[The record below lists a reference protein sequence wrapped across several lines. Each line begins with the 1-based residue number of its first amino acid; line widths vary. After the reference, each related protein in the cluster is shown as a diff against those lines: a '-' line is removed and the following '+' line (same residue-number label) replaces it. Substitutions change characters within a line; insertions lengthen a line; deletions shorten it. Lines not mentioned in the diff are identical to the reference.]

1 MRGVRS
7 SNRMHHPFQTCLLP
21 LLVAP
26 LPAHS
31 ARLSCQSPLEAGL
44 LRDTWSW
51 TSWASGSARGPVPF
65 CTPSSRS
72 SVRAMWQVRWPR
84 TQPLHGRKCF
94 CLHDPRVHAALRV
107 HEPLHACVRAPFLH
121 ARGVWHAPEHAHDM
135 PRSTHAIPCP
145 VRAGRDCADKVI
157 CVSPSLPPPEALPKV

>member
-65 CTPSSRS
+65 CTRSSRS
-72 SVRAMWQVRWPR
+72 SARAIWQVKWPR
-84 TQPLHGRKCF
+84 TQPLCGPKCF
-94 CLHDPRVHAALRV
+94 CPHD
-107 HEPLHACVRAPFLH
+107 LHACGLCSVLAACEGARARLCLLARSFLH
-121 ARGVWHAPEHAHDM
+121 PHEHAHDLS
-135 PRSTHAIPCP
+135 RSCKKYTMYMYT
-145 VRAGRDCADKVI
+145 R
-157 CVSPSLPPPEALPKV
+157 